1 PPPGPG
7 PATWDDAHAAFERD
21 LLARLYPLFPSSR
34 KLAARLSTSHTMIAN
49 KLRRYGIPEK
59 P

>member
-1 PPPGPG
+1 M
-7 PATWDDAHAAFERD
+7 
-21 LLARLYPLFPSSR
+21 LARLYPLFPSSR